1 MPQQRFKYIIFLQGD
16 AIYYFDYER
25 ELFMNKRIISNIL
38 LLVTALIWGSSFV
51 AQKAG
56 TALEPF
62 TYNGIRT
69 LVGGI
74 SLVPVILILSKVG
87 KGKADEAAPKDKKSL
102 ILGGIVCGTFLAIAS
117 NLQQFGMY
125 FDADAGKAGFITA
138 LYIMIVPILGM
149 FLGKRVRPLVW
160 FCVLLGACGF
170 YLLTIAGK
178 GVGLT
183 IEKGDLFVLLCA
195 VLFSCHILAIDH
207 FSPKCDGVKLSCLQ
221 FFVAG
226 GLSFIM
232 MLIFESPDINQIL
245 DCWFPII
252 YAGVF
257 SCGIAYTLQ
266 VVAQKN
272 AEPTAASLILSLESV
287 FAVISGAILLGERM
301 TGYEIFGCVVIFIA
315 VILAQLPEKDNT
327 NI

>member
-1 MPQQRFKYIIFLQGD
+1 MFLQD
-16 AIYYFDYER
+16 KAIYYFDYEK

-69 LVGGI
+69 LVGGV

-87 KGKADEAAPKDKKSL
+87 KGKTAEAVPKDKKSL

-301 TGYEIFGCVVIFIA
+301 TGYEILGCIVIFVA
-315 VILAQLPEKDNT
+315 VILAQLPQKEK
-327 NI
+327 

>member
-1 MPQQRFKYIIFLQGD
+1 MFLQD
-16 AIYYFDYER
+16 KAIYYFDYEK

-315 VILAQLPEKDNT
+315 VILAQLPQKEKQTKTT

>member
-1 MPQQRFKYIIFLQGD
+1 MFLQD
-16 AIYYFDYER
+16 KAIYYFAYEK

-74 SLVPVILILSKVG
+74 SLIPVILILSKVG
-87 KGKADEAAPKDKKSL
+87 KGKAAEAVPKDKKSL

-195 VLFSCHILAIDH
+195 VLFSYHILAIDH

-301 TGYEIFGCVVIFIA
+301 TGYEILGCAVIFIA
-315 VILAQLPEKDNT
+315 VILAQLPQKEK
-327 NI
+327 

>member
-1 MPQQRFKYIIFLQGD
+1 MHLQRFKYIMFLQD
-16 AIYYFDYER
+16 KVTIYYFDYEK

-56 TALEPF
+56 TVLEPF

-74 SLVPVILILSKVG
+74 SLVPVILILSKAG
-87 KGKADEAAPKDKKSL
+87 KGKTAEAVPKDKKSF
-102 ILGGIVCGTFLAIAS
+102 IIGGIVCGTFLAIAS
-117 NLQQFGMY
+117 TLQQFGMY

-183 IEKGDLFVLLCA
+183 IEKGDLFILLCA

-226 GLSFIM
+226 GLCFIM
-232 MLIFESPDINQIL
+232 MLVFESPSLSQIL
-245 DCWFPII
+245 ECWFPII

-301 TGYEIFGCVVIFIA
+301 TGYEILGCIVIFVA
-315 VILAQLPEKDNT
+315 VILAQLPKNEK
-327 NI
+327 

>member
-1 MPQQRFKYIIFLQGD
+1 MFLQD
-16 AIYYFDYER
+16 KAIYYFDYEK

-87 KGKADEAAPKDKKSL
+87 KGKAADAAPKDKKSL

-195 VLFSCHILAIDH
+195 VLFSCHILAINH

-315 VILAQLPEKDNT
+315 VILAQLPQNEK
-327 NI
+327 

>member
-1 MPQQRFKYIIFLQGD
+1 MRLQRFKYIMFLQD
-16 AIYYFDYER
+16 KVTIYYFDYEK

-56 TALEPF
+56 TVLEPF

-87 KGKADEAAPKDKKSL
+87 RDKTDEAVPKDKKSL
-102 ILGGIVCGTFLAIAS
+102 IIGGIVCGTFLAIAS

-183 IEKGDLFVLLCA
+183 IEKGDLFILLCA

-232 MLIFESPDINQIL
+232 MLVFESPSLSQIL

-301 TGYEIFGCVVIFIA
+301 TGYEILGCIVIFVA
-315 VILAQLPEKDNT
+315 VILAQLPQSEK
-327 NI
+327 

>member
-1 MPQQRFKYIIFLQGD
+1 MRLQRFKYIMFLQD
-16 AIYYFDYER
+16 KVAIYYFDYEK

-56 TALEPF
+56 TVLEPF

-87 KGKADEAAPKDKKSL
+87 KDKSAEAVPKDKKSL
-102 ILGGIVCGTFLAIAS
+102 IIGGIVCGTFLAIAS

-183 IEKGDLFVLLCA
+183 IEKGDLFILLCA

-207 FSPKCDGVKLSCLQ
+207 FSPKCDGVKLSCFQ

-232 MLIFESPDINQIL
+232 MLVFESPSLSQIL
-245 DCWFPII
+245 ECWFPII

-301 TGYEIFGCVVIFIA
+301 TGYEILGCIVIFVA
-315 VILAQLPEKDNT
+315 VILAQLPQSEK
-327 NI
+327 

>member
-1 MPQQRFKYIIFLQGD
+1 MFLQD
-16 AIYYFDYER
+16 KAIYYFAYEK

-69 LVGGI
+69 LVGGV

-87 KGKADEAAPKDKKSL
+87 KGKAAEAVPKDKKSL

-149 FLGKRVRPLVW
+149 FLGKRVRLLVW

-301 TGYEIFGCVVIFIA
+301 TSYEILGCAVIFIA
-315 VILAQLPEKDNT
+315 VILAQLPQKEK
-327 NI
+327 

>member
-1 MPQQRFKYIIFLQGD
+1 
-16 AIYYFDYER
+16 
-25 ELFMNKRIISNIL
+25 MNKRIISNIL

-69 LVGGI
+69 LVGGV

-87 KGKADEAAPKDKKSL
+87 KGKTAEAVPKDKKSL

-301 TGYEIFGCVVIFIA
+301 TGYEILGCVVIFIA
-315 VILAQLPEKDNT
+315 VILAQLPQKEK
-327 NI
+327 

>member
-1 MPQQRFKYIIFLQGD
+1 MRQKRFKYIMFLQD
-16 AIYYFDYER
+16 KANYYLDYEK

-87 KGKADEAAPKDKKSL
+87 KGKAAEAAPKDKKSL

-245 DCWFPII
+245 NCWFPII

-315 VILAQLPEKDNT
+315 VILAQLPQKEK
-327 NI
+327 

>member
-1 MPQQRFKYIIFLQGD
+1 MRLQRFKYIMFLQD
-16 AIYYFDYER
+16 KVAIYYFDYEK

-56 TALEPF
+56 TVLEPF

-87 KGKADEAAPKDKKSL
+87 KDKSAEAVPKDKKSL
-102 ILGGIVCGTFLAIAS
+102 IIGGIVCGTFLAIAS

-138 LYIMIVPILGM
+138 LYIMIVPIVGM
-149 FLGKRVRPLVW
+149 FLGKRVRPIVC

-183 IEKGDLFVLLCA
+183 IEKGDLFILLCA

-232 MLIFESPDINQIL
+232 MLVFESPSLNQIL

-301 TGYEIFGCVVIFIA
+301 TGYEILGCIVIFVA
-315 VILAQLPEKDNT
+315 VILAQLPKHEK
-327 NI
+327 

>member
-1 MPQQRFKYIIFLQGD
+1 MRQQRFKYIMFLQD
-16 AIYYFDYER
+16 KAIYYFDYEK

-69 LVGGI
+69 LVGGV

-87 KGKADEAAPKDKKSL
+87 KGKAAEAVPKDKKSL

-301 TGYEIFGCVVIFIA
+301 TSYEILGCAVIFIA
-315 VILAQLPEKDNT
+315 VILAQLPQKEK
-327 NI
+327 

>member
-1 MPQQRFKYIIFLQGD
+1 MFLQD
-16 AIYYFDYER
+16 KAIYYLDYER

-87 KGKADEAAPKDKKSL
+87 KGKAAEAAPKDKKSL

-301 TGYEIFGCVVIFIA
+301 TGYEILGCVVIFIA
-315 VILAQLPEKDNT
+315 VILAQLPQKEKQT
-327 NI
+327 

>member
-1 MPQQRFKYIIFLQGD
+1 
-16 AIYYFDYER
+16 
-25 ELFMNKRIISNIL
+25 
-38 LLVTALIWGSSFV
+38 
-51 AQKAG
+51 
-56 TALEPF
+56 
-62 TYNGIRT
+62 
-69 LVGGI
+69 
-74 SLVPVILILSKVG
+74 
-87 KGKADEAAPKDKKSL
+87 
-102 ILGGIVCGTFLAIAS
+102 
-117 NLQQFGMY
+117 MY

-232 MLIFESPDINQIL
+232 MLIFESPDINRFSTAGSL
-245 DCWFPII
+245 SSMLVYSPVVSPIR
-252 YAGVF
+252 F
-257 SCGIAYTLQ
+257 RLLHKRTQSLQ
-266 VVAQKN
+266 
-272 AEPTAASLILSLESV
+272 
-287 FAVISGAILLGERM
+287 LL
-301 TGYEIFGCVVIFIA
+301 
-315 VILAQLPEKDNT
+315 L
-327 NI
+327 

>member
-1 MPQQRFKYIIFLQGD
+1 MLQQRFKYIIFLQGK

-125 FDADAGKAGFITA
+125 FDADAGKAGFTTA

-315 VILAQLPEKDNT
+315 VILAQLPQKEK
-327 NI
+327 

>member
-1 MPQQRFKYIIFLQGD
+1 MFLQD
-16 AIYYFDYER
+16 KAIYYFAYEK

-69 LVGGI
+69 LVGGV

-87 KGKADEAAPKDKKSL
+87 KGKAAEAVPKDKKSL

-301 TGYEIFGCVVIFIA
+301 TGYEILGCAVIFIA
-315 VILAQLPEKDNT
+315 VILAQLPQKEK
-327 NI
+327 

>member
-1 MPQQRFKYIIFLQGD
+1 MFLQD
-16 AIYYFDYER
+16 KAIYYFDYEK

-69 LVGGI
+69 LVGGV

-87 KGKADEAAPKDKKSL
+87 KGKAAEAVPKDKKSL

-301 TGYEIFGCVVIFIA
+301 TSYEILGCAVIFIA
-315 VILAQLPEKDNT
+315 VILAQLPQKEK
-327 NI
+327 

>member
-1 MPQQRFKYIIFLQGD
+1 MFLQYK
-16 AIYYFDYER
+16 AIYYFDYEK

-69 LVGGI
+69 LVGGV

-87 KGKADEAAPKDKKSL
+87 KGKAAEAVPKDKKSL

-301 TGYEIFGCVVIFIA
+301 TSYEILGCAVIFIA
-315 VILAQLPEKDNT
+315 VILAQLPQKEK
-327 NI
+327 

>member
-1 MPQQRFKYIIFLQGD
+1 MFLQD
-16 AIYYFDYER
+16 KAIYYFAYEK

-87 KGKADEAAPKDKKSL
+87 KGKAAEAVPKDKKSL

-301 TGYEIFGCVVIFIA
+301 TGYEILGCIVIFIA
-315 VILAQLPEKDNT
+315 VILAQLPQKEK
-327 NI
+327 

>member
-1 MPQQRFKYIIFLQGD
+1 MFLQD
-16 AIYYFDYER
+16 KAIYYFDYEK

-87 KGKADEAAPKDKKSL
+87 KGKAADAAPKDKKSL

-232 MLIFESPDINQIL
+232 MLIFESPDINQII

-266 VVAQKN
+266 DVAQKN

-315 VILAQLPEKDNT
+315 VILAQLPQKEK
-327 NI
+327 

>member
-1 MPQQRFKYIIFLQGD
+1 MFLQD
-16 AIYYFDYER
+16 KAIYYFAYEK

-69 LVGGI
+69 LVGGV
-74 SLVPVILILSKVG
+74 SLVPVILILSNVG
-87 KGKADEAAPKDKKSL
+87 KGKAAEAVPKDKKSL

-301 TGYEIFGCVVIFIA
+301 TGYEILGCAVIFIA
-315 VILAQLPEKDNT
+315 VILAQLPQKEK
-327 NI
+327 

>member
-1 MPQQRFKYIIFLQGD
+1 MFLQD
-16 AIYYFDYER
+16 KAIYYFDYEK

-69 LVGGI
+69 LVGGV

-87 KGKADEAAPKDKKSL
+87 KGKAAEAVPKDKKSL

-301 TGYEIFGCVVIFIA
+301 TSYEIFGCAVIFIA
-315 VILAQLPEKDNT
+315 VILAQLPQKEK
-327 NI
+327 

>member
-1 MPQQRFKYIIFLQGD
+1 
-16 AIYYFDYER
+16 
-25 ELFMNKRIISNIL
+25 MNKRIISNIL

-74 SLVPVILILSKVG
+74 SLVPVILILSRVG
-87 KGKADEAAPKDKKSL
+87 KSKADEAAPKDKKPL

-301 TGYEIFGCVVIFIA
+301 TGYEILGCIVIFIA

>member
-1 MPQQRFKYIIFLQGD
+1 MRQKRFKYIMFLQD
-16 AIYYFDYER
+16 KAIYYFDYEK

-56 TALEPF
+56 TVLEPF

-74 SLVPVILILSKVG
+74 SLIPVILILSRVG
-87 KGKADEAAPKDKKSL
+87 KGKAAEAAPKDKKSL

-315 VILAQLPEKDNT
+315 VILAQLPQKEK
-327 NI
+327 

>member
-1 MPQQRFKYIIFLQGD
+1 MRLQRFKYIMFLQD
-16 AIYYFDYER
+16 KVAIYYFDYEK

-56 TALEPF
+56 TVLEPF

-74 SLVPVILILSKVG
+74 SLVPVILILSKAG
-87 KGKADEAAPKDKKSL
+87 KGKTAEAVPKDKKSF
-102 ILGGIVCGTFLAIAS
+102 IIGGIVCGTFLAIAS

-183 IEKGDLFVLLCA
+183 IEKGDLFILLCA

-232 MLIFESPDINQIL
+232 MLVFESPSLNQIL

-301 TGYEIFGCVVIFIA
+301 TGYEILGCIVIFVA
-315 VILAQLPEKDNT
+315 VILAQLPKNEK
-327 NI
+327 

>member
-1 MPQQRFKYIIFLQGD
+1 MRLQRFKYIMFLQD
-16 AIYYFDYER
+16 KVAIYYFDYEK

-56 TALEPF
+56 TVLEPF
-62 TYNGIRT
+62 TYNSIRT

-87 KGKADEAAPKDKKSL
+87 KDKSAEAVPKDKKSL
-102 ILGGIVCGTFLAIAS
+102 IIGGIVCGTFLAIAS

-183 IEKGDLFVLLCA
+183 IEKGDLFILLCA

-232 MLIFESPDINQIL
+232 MLVFESPSLNQIL

-301 TGYEIFGCVVIFIA
+301 TGYEILGCIVIFVA
-315 VILAQLPEKDNT
+315 VILAQLPKNEK
-327 NI
+327 

>member
-1 MPQQRFKYIIFLQGD
+1 MFLQD
-16 AIYYFDYER
+16 KVAIYYFDYEK

-56 TALEPF
+56 TVLEPF

-87 KGKADEAAPKDKKSL
+87 KDKSAEAVPKDKKSL
-102 ILGGIVCGTFLAIAS
+102 IIGGIVCGTFLAIAS

-183 IEKGDLFVLLCA
+183 IEKGDLFILLCA

-232 MLIFESPDINQIL
+232 MLVFESPSLNQIL

-301 TGYEIFGCVVIFIA
+301 TGYEILGCIVIFVA
-315 VILAQLPEKDNT
+315 VILSQLPKNEK
-327 NI
+327 

>member
-1 MPQQRFKYIIFLQGD
+1 MFLQD
-16 AIYYFDYER
+16 KAIYYFDYEK

-87 KGKADEAAPKDKKSL
+87 KGKAAEAAPKDKKSL
-102 ILGGIVCGTFLAIAS
+102 ILGGIVCGTFFAIAS
-117 NLQQFGMY
+117 NLQQIGMY

-195 VLFSCHILAIDH
+195 VLFSCHILAIAH
-207 FSPKCDGVKLSCLQ
+207 FSPKCDGDKLSCLQ

-315 VILAQLPEKDNT
+315 VILAQLPLKEK
-327 NI
+327 